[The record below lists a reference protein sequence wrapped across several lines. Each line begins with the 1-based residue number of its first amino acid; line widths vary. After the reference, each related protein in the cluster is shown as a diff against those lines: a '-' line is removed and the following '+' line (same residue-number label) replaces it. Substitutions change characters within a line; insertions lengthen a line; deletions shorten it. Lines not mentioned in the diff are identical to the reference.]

1 MCQIWGKT
9 NAMFH
14 NVASL
19 QEAVRLI
26 VSTELIKWAGNKTE
40 IHPIP
45 RCPWLSL
52 YLEHLQNHTLA
63 LFLLHNTHVPE
74 PGLFCQ
80 RKREVVMSH
89 SHKDT
94 TYKWSMINRVLLKY
108 VFSSNS
114 LVSQPSFYRRAWHV
128 PPSDMTQP
136 FANSVLGCEQAPWAL
151 HIPWSFADTNPLPVP
166 QTTPWFQIK
175 WEFLSK
181 ACQ

>member
-26 VSTELIKWAGNKTE
+26 VSTELIKRAGNKTE
-40 IHPIP
+40 ILPIP
-45 RCPWLSL
+45 RCPRLRL

-63 LFLLHNTHVPE
+63 VFLLHNTHVPE

-94 TYKWSMINRVLLKY
+94 TYK
-108 VFSSNS
+108 
-114 LVSQPSFYRRAWHV
+114 
-128 PPSDMTQP
+128 
-136 FANSVLGCEQAPWAL
+136 
-151 HIPWSFADTNPLPVP
+151 
-166 QTTPWFQIK
+166 
-175 WEFLSK
+175 
-181 ACQ
+181 